1 MQTITVDEL
10 RKRIQDGEKINL
22 LDVREPDEFAE
33 SNMNGVLIP
42 LGQVLNGQIEEIED
56 WRDQEVIIHCRSG
69 MRSMKACMM
78 LEQMGFRNVK
88 NLAGGIL
95 AWNG

>member
-1 MQTITVDEL
+1 MQTITVEEL
-10 RKRIQDGEKINL
+10 RKRIQEGEKINL
-22 LDVREPDEFAE
+22 LDVREPDEYAE

-42 LGQVLNGQIEEIED
+42 LGQVLNGQIEDIED
-56 WRDQEVIIHCRSG
+56 WRNQEVIVHCRSG

-78 LEQMGFRNVK
+78 LEQMGFSNVK